1 MAVEV
6 RDAPE
11 AKRYEA
17 RVDGDAE
24 VAGVAEYIR
33 TAELIAFVHT
43 EVRTEHEGA
52 GVGSALVRTSL
63 DEARA
68 ANLRVLATCPFYAG
82 WISRHPE
89 YQDLLYQSRSKV
101 SD

>member
-1 MAVEV
+1 MSVEV
-6 RDAPE
+6 IDVPE

-17 RVDGDAE
+17 RVEGGSK

-33 TAELIAFVHT
+33 TTELVAFVHT
-43 EVRTEHEGA
+43 EVPPEYEGRGIGA
-52 GVGSALVRTSL
+52 ALVRTAL

-68 ANLRVLATCPFYAG
+68 ANLRVLATCPFFAG
-82 WISRHPE
+82 WIARHPE
-89 YQDLLYQSRSKV
+89 YQDLLYQSRSRV

>member
-1 MAVEV
+1 MTVEV
-6 RDAPE
+6 SDVPE

-17 RVDGDAE
+17 RVDGASK

-33 TAELIAFVHT
+33 TTELVAFVHT
-43 EVRTEHEGA
+43 EVETEHEGA
-52 GVGSALVRTSL
+52 GVGSALVRTAL

-68 ANLRVLATCPFYAG
+68 ANLRVLATCPFFAG

-89 YQDLLYQSRSKV
+89 YQDLLYQSRSRV

>member
-6 RDAPE
+6 SDVPE

-17 RVDGDAE
+17 RVDGESE
-24 VAGVAEYIR
+24 VAGIAEYIR
-33 TAELIAFVHT
+33 TPELVAFVHT
-43 EVRTEHEGA
+43 EVPPEYEGR
-52 GVGSALVRTSL
+52 GVGSALVRTAL

-68 ANLRVLATCPFYAG
+68 AGLRVLPTCPFFAG
-82 WISRHPE
+82 WIARHPE
-89 YQDLLYQSRSKV
+89 YQDLLYKSRSNV

>member
-1 MAVEV
+1 VSHV
-6 RDAPE
+6 PE

-17 RVDGDAE
+17 RVDGASE

-33 TAELIAFVHT
+33 TTELIAFVHT
-43 EVRTEHEGA
+43 EVKAEYEGA
-52 GVGSALVRTSL
+52 GVGSALVRAAL

-68 ANLRVLATCPFYAG
+68 ANLRVLATCPFFAG

>member
-6 RDAPE
+6 RDVPG

-17 RVDGDAE
+17 RIDGGTE
-24 VAGVAEYIR
+24 PAGFADYIR
-33 TAELIAFVHT
+33 TPELIAFVHT
-43 EVRTEHEGA
+43 EVGPEHEGK
-52 GVGSALVRTSL
+52 GVGSALARTAL

-68 ANLRVLATCPFYAG
+68 ANLRVLATCPFIAT
-82 WISRHPE
+82 WIARHPE
-89 YQDLLYQSRSKV
+89 YQDLLYQSRSSV

>member
-1 MAVEV
+1 MTIEV

-17 RVDGDAE
+17 RVAGE
-24 VAGVAEYIR
+24 STVAGLAQYIR
-33 TAELIAFVHT
+33 TTELIAFVHT
-43 EVRTEHEGA
+43 EVAAEHEGA
-52 GVGSALVRTSL
+52 GVGSALVRTAL

-68 ANLRVLATCPFYAG
+68 ANLRVLATCPFFAG

>member
-6 RDAPE
+6 SDVPE

-17 RVDGDAE
+17 RVDGASE

-33 TAELIAFVHT
+33 TAELVAFVHT
-43 EVRTEHEGA
+43 EVAPEYEGR
-52 GVGSALVRTSL
+52 GVGSELARTAL

-68 ANLRVLATCPFYAG
+68 ADLRVLATCPFFAG
-82 WISRHPE
+82 WIARHPE
-89 YQDLLYQSRSKV
+89 YRDLLYRSRSKV

>member
-1 MAVEV
+1 MTVEV
-6 RDAPE
+6 SDVPE

-17 RVDGDAE
+17 RVDGGSE

-33 TAELIAFVHT
+33 TTELVAFVHT
-43 EVRTEHEGA
+43 EVEAEHEGR
-52 GVGSALVRTSL
+52 GVGSALVRTAL

-68 ANLRVLATCPFYAG
+68 ADLRVLATCPFFAG

-89 YQDLLYQSRSKV
+89 YQDLLYQARSKV